1 MFPFVPTALILHC
14 VTAFCF
20 KKWLGPLGTFYGSIM
35 TLSFVLL
42 TSAISMQLVL
52 TFGNYIFSD
61 FGRWFFCLDLI
72 DSHLV
77 FCSDSLATV
86 CAMLVVTLTMF
97 ALYFGVEYMSRD
109 PFINRL
115 LYLLN
120 MFATSVTFL
129 FFCSDLF
136 LIMFF

>member
-1 MFPFVPTALILHC
+1 
-14 VTAFCF
+14 
-20 KKWLGPLGTFYGSIM
+20 M
-35 TLSFVLL
+35 TLSLVLL
-42 TSAISMQLVL
+42 MTLVNIL
-52 TFGNYIFSD
+52 MVLCYGNYIFSD

-77 FCSDSLATV
+77 FCADTLALV
-86 CAMLVVTLTMF
+86 CASLVVTLTAF

>member
-1 MFPFVPTALILHC
+1 
-14 VTAFCF
+14 
-20 KKWLGPLGTFYGSIM
+20 
-35 TLSFVLL
+35 
-42 TSAISMQLVL
+42 
-52 TFGNYIFSD
+52 
-61 FGRWFFCLDLI
+61 
-72 DSHLV
+72 
-77 FCSDSLATV
+77 
-86 CAMLVVTLTMF
+86 MLVVTLTAF

-129 FFCSDLF
+129 FFCGDLF